1 MVHPVLLFL
10 RVADMK
16 KAFKREP
23 TDASVMLGEFVSLPC
38 EAPEGNP
45 MPEVGLSSLLID
57 RLGSRLVVK
66 ASASRAADPESN
78 PALGAGVAQLVV
90 CWARCPASCNV
101 VGSSLL

>member
-1 MVHPVLLFL
+1 MHPVLLFL

-57 RLGSRLVVK
+57 RFGSLVVK
-66 ASASRAADPESN
+66 ESASRAADPESN

-90 CWARCPASCNV
+90 CWAGCSASCNV